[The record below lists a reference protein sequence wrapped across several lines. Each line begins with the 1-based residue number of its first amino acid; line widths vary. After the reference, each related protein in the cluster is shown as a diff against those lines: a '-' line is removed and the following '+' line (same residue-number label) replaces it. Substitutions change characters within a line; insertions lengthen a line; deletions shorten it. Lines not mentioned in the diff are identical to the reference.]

1 MASDDGS
8 QSKGDFVEVS
18 GLSRPVTRRDFLK
31 VAGVGGAALGLAGGL
46 TGALAACGT
55 TSSSSSGGGS
65 SASAGGTGRAVKV
78 GFVSPLTG
86 PLAAFGEADQFC
98 VDQWNAAVKDGV
110 QCGDGQ
116 THPVEI
122 IMKDSQS
129 DTNRAATVAGDLI
142 TNDGVD
148 VMMVTS
154 TPDTVNPV
162 ADQCEALGTPCVSND
177 APLEAYYA
185 GRGVAPF
192 TPDAFKWTYHAF
204 WGIQDLAN
212 VQLNMWDT
220 IKTNKLVGVMWPNDA
235 DGLSDADPKTGL
247 RIYYTPDGYKVVD
260 GGRYQN
266 GSEDFTTQISKFK
279 AAGCEIASGVMIPP
293 DFTNFWKQ
301 CIQQGFK
308 PKANTMAKAL
318 LFPSAMEALGDIG
331 YGLSSE
337 VWWSPSHPF
346 TSSLTGETCQQLA
359 DAYESSTGKQWTQPI
374 MHYEV
379 FEVVVDAL
387 KRATSVDDK
396 QVLVD
401 AIAAT
406 DIETIAGHI
415 TWSAGPP
422 LNPGNNVCVTA
433 LTGGQWNKGTK
444 YPFNIDVVNSEWAKK
459 QLGVDIPTT
468 AEFTPIKY

>member
-1 MASDDGS
+1 MDSNDYEPTSITG
-8 QSKGDFVEVS
+8 KK
-18 GLSRPVTRRDFLK
+18 VTRRDFLK
-31 VAGVGGAALGLAGGL
+31 VAGVAGAAVGL
-46 TGALAACGT
+46 TGGASGILAACG
-55 TSSSSSGGGS
+55 SSSSGGGGS
-65 SASAGGTGRAVKV
+65 SASPGGTGREIKV

-98 VDQWNAAVKDGV
+98 VDQWNAAVKGGV
-110 QCGDGQ
+110 KCGDGQ
-116 THPVEI
+116 THPITI
-122 IMKDSQS
+122 IIKDSQS
-129 DTNRAATVAGDLI
+129 DTNRAAQVAGDLI

-148 VMMVTS
+148 IMMVTS

-162 ADQCEALGTPCVSND
+162 ADQCEALQTPCVSND
-177 APLEAYYA
+177 CPLEAYYA

-192 TPDAFKWTYHAF
+192 TPNAFKWTYHAF

-212 VQLNMWDT
+212 IQLNMWDT
-220 IKTNKLVGVMWPNDA
+220 LKTNKKVGVMWPNDA

-247 RIYYTPDGYKVVD
+247 RVYYNPDGYSVVD
-260 GGRYQN
+260 GGRFQN
-266 GSEDFTTQISKFK
+266 LSEDFTSQISKFK
-279 AAGCEIASGVMIPP
+279 AAGCDIVSGVMIPP

-301 CIQQGFK
+301 CFQQGYK
-308 PKANTMAKAL
+308 PMVNTMAKAL
-318 LFPSAMEALGDIG
+318 LFPSALEALGKIG

-346 TSSLTGETCQQLA
+346 TSSLTGQTCQELA

-387 KRATSVDDK
+387 KRTSNVEDK
-396 QVLVD
+396 QVIVD
-401 AIAAT
+401 AIKAT
-406 DIETIAGHI
+406 DIQTIAGHI
-415 TWSAGPP
+415 TWTAGKP
-422 LNPGNNVCVTA
+422 LNPGDNVCVTA

-444 YPFNIDVVNSEWAKK
+444 YPFNIDVVNSAWAKK

-468 AEFTPIKY
+468 ATFKAIAY